1 MGEVN
6 VGAVSYSTLIFCFLP
21 VCKYHKLRFFS
32 PDTIV
37 RIKNS
42 HSRSMSCTFPAKN
55 GILITKGGPN
65 MNQPKIGS
73 FLRALR
79 NEKGLTQE
87 QLAEV
92 LGVSNRSI
100 SRWENGANLPDLDL
114 LIQIAK
120 YYDVG
125 IEEILNGERTVEV
138 MDKKTEETLLK
149 VADYTNNEKMV
160 FSKRLSY
167 FFLAGLAAFIVYMIL
182 DVKGLT
188 AIQVYE
194 DIASYMLGL
203 VGGVLVVGAL
213 YTSRYMAKIRAFKLR
228 LLKRDR

>member
-1 MGEVN
+1 
-6 VGAVSYSTLIFCFLP
+6 
-21 VCKYHKLRFFS
+21 
-32 PDTIV
+32 
-37 RIKNS
+37 
-42 HSRSMSCTFPAKN
+42 
-55 GILITKGGPN
+55 